1 MHVLWKRHNEIGE
14 SNTMNETATKC
25 KSCNKPYL
33 FVKVIRTDT
42 QTLGIYA
49 CPECGVTITK

>member
-1 MHVLWKRHNEIGE
+1 
-14 SNTMNETATKC
+14 MNETATKC